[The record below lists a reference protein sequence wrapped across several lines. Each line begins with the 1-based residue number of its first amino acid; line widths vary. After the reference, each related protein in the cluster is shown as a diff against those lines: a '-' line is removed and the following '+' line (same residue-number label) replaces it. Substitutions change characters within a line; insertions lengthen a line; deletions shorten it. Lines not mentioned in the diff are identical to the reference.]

1 MRHFKRALALL
12 ALAVVGYSCQKQL
25 DVQKE
30 DSVNLSNQLNVLNQL
45 PDGVVPCGT
54 PVIKDMVYTRFFA
67 DYASVGKAMITND
80 ADNYYIT
87 LTPEAGSYLTSAII
101 NYGTPEDL
109 SQSLT
114 KDGGLG
120 WGVCEGPYYWD
131 LKETYN
137 LNDFI
142 TTKTYTI
149 PRSVVEGDCL
159 SISVVFRTNKTDGTR
174 YCGYV
179 DNMADPLDAI
189 AVGSA
194 TYQSYFNYCA
204 QDCPPTECEPLRTQT
219 PGGWGSKPEGNNP
232 GTYLAANFATSF
244 PNGLTIGC
252 DAGFEITLTS
262 AKAIET
268 LLPTGGKAEV
278 LTASSTNPAEI
289 KNVLVG
295 HLVALTL
302 SVVFDQDDADFGAGD
317 NELGSMVIKSG
328 TFASKTVLE
337 FWQIANDVLGGCNT
351 NYTPAQVLETA
362 TAINENYVD
371 GKMDNGY
378 LECKN

>member
-25 DVQKE
+25 DTQKE
-30 DSVNLSNQLNVLNQL
+30 DSINLSNQLNVLNQL

-54 PVIKDMVYTRFFA
+54 PLIKDMVYTRFFA

-101 NYGTPEDL
+101 NYGTPEDV
-109 SQSLT
+109 SAALT

-137 LNDFI
+137 LNEFV

-149 PRSVVEGDCL
+149 PRSIVDGDCL
-159 SISVVFRTNKTDGTR
+159 SISVVFRTNKVDGTR

-179 DNMADPLDAI
+179 DNMADPTDAI
-189 AVGSA
+189 SVGSA

-204 QDCPPTECEPLRTQT
+204 QDCPPTECKPLRTQT
-219 PGGWGSKPEGNNP
+219 PGGWGAKPEGNNP

-244 PNGLTIGC
+244 PDGLTIGC
-252 DAGFEITLTS
+252 ETGFEITLTS

-268 LLPTGGKAEV
+268 LLPTGGKAAA
-278 LTASSTNPAEI
+278 LTASYTDPAEI

-302 SVVFDQDDADFGAGD
+302 SVIFDQDDADFGSGS

-328 TFASKTVLE
+328 TFAGKTVLE
-337 FWQIANDVLGGCNT
+337 FWKIANDVLGGCNT
-351 NYTPAQVLETA
+351 NYTPGQVLETA

>member
-25 DVQKE
+25 DTQKE

-54 PVIKDMVYTRFFA
+54 PVIKDMVHVVFFE
-67 DYASVGKAMITND
+67 DKASIGKAMITND
-80 ADNYYIT
+80 ANNYYVT
-87 LTPEAGSYLTSAII
+87 LTPTAGSYLTFVTL
-101 NYGTPEDL
+101 NYGTPEDV

-114 KDGGLG
+114 KDGGIG

-137 LNDFI
+137 LNAFI
-142 TTKTYTI
+142 TTKTFTI
-149 PRSVVEGDCL
+149 PRYLVDGDCL
-159 SISVVFRTNKTDGTR
+159 SLSIVFRTNKTDGTR

-179 DNMADPLDAI
+179 DDMADPLDAI

-204 QDCPPTECEPLRTQT
+204 QDCPPNECEPLRTQT
-219 PGGWGSKPEGNNP
+219 PGGWGAKPEGNNP
-232 GTYLAANFATSF
+232 GTYLAANFAASF
-244 PNGLTIGC
+244 PGGLTVGC
-252 DAGFEITLTS
+252 EGGYKITLTS

-268 LLPTGGKAEV
+268 LLPTGGKPLV
-278 LTASSTNPAEI
+278 LKASATDPASI
-289 KNVLVG
+289 DNVLVG

-302 SVVFDQDDADFGAGD
+302 SVVFDQDNEDFGGGD
-317 NELGSMVIKSG
+317 NELGSMVIKTG
-328 TFASKTVLE
+328 TFAGKTVLE

-351 NYTPAQVLETA
+351 TYTPAQVLETA
-362 TAINENYVD
+362 AAINENYVD
-371 GKMDNGY
+371 GSIDKGY
-378 LECKN
+378 LECK